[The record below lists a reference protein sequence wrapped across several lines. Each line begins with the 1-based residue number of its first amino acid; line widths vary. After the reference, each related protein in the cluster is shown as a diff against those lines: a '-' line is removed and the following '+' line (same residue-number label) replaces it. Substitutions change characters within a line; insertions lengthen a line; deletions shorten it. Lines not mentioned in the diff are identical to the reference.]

1 MDSNFLSISCHAV
14 PNHHLKIVSFIQVSS
29 STLGPQDRRLI
40 QRWRRRVAGATL
52 GPLPDSRR
60 VVPKFSGYIL
70 TVSPSITDLGFY
82 LAAAVSHWRQK
93 NNLLR

>member
-1 MDSNFLSISCHAV
+1 MTQFLRDQASDSEEVVTPLMLDGTYLSRNF
-14 PNHHLKIVSFIQVSS
+14 
-29 STLGPQDRRLI
+29 
-40 QRWRRRVAGATL
+40 ATL

-82 LAAAVSHWRQK
+82 LQLFWDVHKLSS
-93 NNLLR
+93 